1 MDNQDYLISNG
12 PKRPSSSPFTKLL
25 KSLKLKA
32 SDLPFI
38 AICLGAAIYFTVN
51 DPLFMAVLGCTS
63 ILCLSLWH
71 INRCLPILEK
81 WLGTKIRFWHIAS
94 IILSITA
101 VLSLLGSPAHAI
113 FLSNLEEF
121 FTTLAQGA
129 GGSVNPTVI
138 PLIFNLIRGGFLLLV
153 AGASL
158 FAFNQAQQGND
169 WRPIISQ
176 VAIAFAIVIAVD
188 IITFLFTG

>member
-1 MDNQDYLISNG
+1 MDNRDYLFSST
-12 PKRPSSSPFTKLL
+12 PPRPPSSGVKLL
-25 KSLKLKA
+25 NQLQIIPR
-32 SDLPFI
+32 DLPFI
-38 AICLGAAIYFTVN
+38 AVCLGAAIYFTLH

-63 ILCLSLWH
+63 IFFLSLWH
-71 INRCLPILEK
+71 INRCLPILEH
-81 WLGTKIRFWHIAS
+81 WLGSKIRFWHVTT
-94 IILSITA
+94 IILTITA
-101 VLSLLGSPAHAI
+101 LLSVFGTPAQAI
-113 FLSNLEEF
+113 FLSNLEDF

-176 VAIAFAIVIAVD
+176 IALSFAIVIAVD